1 MPIPYDQKLIKY
13 ARQLRREATRQEKR
27 LWYDFLSK
35 YPIRFQRQKPIGTY
49 IGDFYCHTARL
60 VVEID
65 GDQHGEPDA
74 VSYDSQR
81 TAFLEQQG
89 LKVIR
94 FTNQEV
100 DTSLDAV
107 CSQINQAVLKRL
119 PPDLAKSIELPRT
132 EFD

>member
-1 MPIPYDQKLIKY
+1 MPFSYDHKLIEY

-35 YPIRFQRQKPIGTY
+35 YPIRFQRQKAIWTY
-49 IGDFYCHTARL
+49 IVDFYCHAVRL
-60 VVEID
+60 VIEID
-65 GDQHGEPDA
+65 GDQHGEPAA
-74 VSYDSQR
+74 VSYDTQR
-81 TAFLEQQG
+81 TAFLERQG

-100 DTSLDAV
+100 DTSIDAV
-107 CSQINQAVLKRL
+107 CCTINRVILERLTPDQAEAIKL
-119 PPDLAKSIELPRT
+119 PGT